1 MNSVINFKVEQLNN
15 GVYRYKYARQLP
27 LDIASII
34 GEKYIQVYLGQ
45 SLPTAIR
52 ECEFLTETHDT
63 AFKILRS
70 KRSNDESKDFAFALL
85 KSASR
90 HNTGDNHYHLGKKAD

>member
-1 MNSVINFKVEQLNN
+1 MNSLKVEKMNN
-15 GVYRYKYARQLP
+15 GSYRYKYSRQLP
-27 LDIASII
+27 LEIASLI
-34 GEKYIQVYLGQ
+34 GEKYIQVFLGT

-52 ECEFLTETHDT
+52 ECEFLNETHDN

-70 KRSNDESKDFAFALL
+70 MKSSDESRDFAFALL

-90 HNTGDNHYHLGKKAD
+90 QIA

>member
-1 MNSVINFKVEQLNN
+1 MNSLKVEKLIDST
-15 GVYRYKYARQLP
+15 YRYKYSRQLP
-27 LDIASII
+27 LDIASMI
-34 GEKYIQVYLGQ
+34 GQKYIQVYLGT

-52 ECEFLTETHDT
+52 ECEFLNETHDN